1 MHLIEVLTPFHRSQ
15 FFNFS
20 FDIYKSDENWV
31 CPLQNDIESVFDPK
45 KNKYTKKVDLESA
58 SVPVGSFL
66 MNRVRQ

>member
-45 KNKYTKKVDLESA
+45 KIIFLILE